1 MTARHLKFKGFAQL
15 ALSRSMLSVLLLKVT
30 NFLVQLFEL
39 VFCILNLLEGLF
51 YSVACSGAVVLELG
65 EHLTLV
71 CGF

>member
-39 VFCILNLLEGLF
+39 VLCLLNLLEGLF
-51 YSVACSGAVVLELG
+51 YSVACSGAVVFELG